1 MRSLC
6 LTLVLGEA
14 RMGGR
19 GAHQCASTIL
29 NVSLTGD
36 LSILGRA
43 FNKIKSCNKEI
54 SNIRGKGWGKWIT
67 PIWRILNIVY
77 WLIKRWITAT
87 SGRFKTLKIV
97 RFTPKWRQGGP
108 IWSTFQC
115 IFSFSEVY
123 GVSIMNK
130 LDFNFSYTHFFLKNP
145 KTQPKLKLIFKFKKT

>member
-54 SNIRGKGWGKWIT
+54 SNIRGKG
-67 PIWRILNIVY
+67 
-77 WLIKRWITAT
+77 
-87 SGRFKTLKIV
+87 
-97 RFTPKWRQGGP
+97 
-108 IWSTFQC
+108 
-115 IFSFSEVY
+115 
-123 GVSIMNK
+123 
-130 LDFNFSYTHFFLKNP
+130 
-145 KTQPKLKLIFKFKKT
+145 